1 MPKEIKHYFEILEQ
15 IVADEQLLAK
25 QCDHQTTRANL
36 LNRVT
41 HYLMVIGTTLLIAAM
56 AIWVM
61 ANTFRSLN
69 GLSSLAD
76 LAFTLFFLVYCLLL
90 ATVFFRKSSGLAT
103 MRVGGE
109 ADSKYLSALKS
120 LSYETLAL
128 GCLELEHGRDWFT
141 RGIASL
147 VGVIEKVGLI
157 PSILSLI
164 ALFAI
169 PDRLPTWASPL
180 ISLSILLYSTSFVLQ
195 ERIIRF
201 DRLLA
206 LTKLA
211 LALKNK

>member
-1 MPKEIKHYFEILEQ
+1 MTKEIKHYFEILEQ
-15 IVADEQLLAK
+15 IVADEHLLSK
-25 QCDHQTTRANL
+25 QSDQQIVRANR
-36 LNRVT
+36 LNKIIN
-41 HYLMVIGTTLLIAAM
+41 YLMVIGLTFFIAAM
-56 AIWVM
+56 VIWIV
-61 ANTFRSLN
+61 ANISKGLN

-76 LAFTLFFLVYCLLL
+76 FAFSLFFLIYCLLL
-90 ATVFFRKSSGLAT
+90 ATIFFRKSSGLAI
-103 MRVGGE
+103 MRIGGE

-141 RGIASL
+141 RGLASL
-147 VGVIEKVGLI
+147 VGVIEKVGVI

-169 PDRLPTWASPL
+169 PDKLPAWALPL
-180 ISLSILLYSTSFVLQ
+180 IALGILLYSTSFVLQ

-211 LALKNK
+211 IELKSK